1 MSGELGIAVAL
12 LTLGSC
18 FASYQIG
25 RMEEKARWQEL
36 FKRRRERLRRWEE
49 FPDED

>member
-1 MSGELGIAVAL
+1 MSGEFGIALAI

-25 RMEEKARWQEL
+25 KWEEQAKWEKKQRL
-36 FKRRRERLRRWEE
+36 DREREARWEE
-49 FPDED
+49 FDDQD